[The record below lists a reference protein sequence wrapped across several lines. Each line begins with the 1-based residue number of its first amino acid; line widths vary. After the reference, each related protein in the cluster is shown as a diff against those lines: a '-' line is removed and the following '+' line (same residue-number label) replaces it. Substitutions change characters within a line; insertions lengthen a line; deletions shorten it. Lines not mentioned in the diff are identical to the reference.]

1 MILYLYSHIIKGR
14 VCAGAELERALH
26 DLHCI
31 DYRDMYCEEL
41 REPVKYLKE
50 TKEGETFML
59 DFFEQEIQ
67 KAKEEAMKE
76 AEAKIREIE
85 KARKEAEKQ
94 AKQAQKAEEKARK
107 QAEKQAKQAQK
118 QGKLEGMA
126 EAVINNIRSL
136 METMNI
142 TAENAMNA
150 LKIPQEKHEFYLAQL

>member
-85 KARKEAEKQ
+85 KARK
-94 AKQAQKAEEKARK
+94 AEEKARK